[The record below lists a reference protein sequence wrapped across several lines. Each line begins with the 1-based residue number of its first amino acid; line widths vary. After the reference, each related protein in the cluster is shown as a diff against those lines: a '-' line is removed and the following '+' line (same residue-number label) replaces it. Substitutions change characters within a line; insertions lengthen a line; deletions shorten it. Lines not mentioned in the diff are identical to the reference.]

1 MKQAVVALIF
11 LVLAFLILVLV
22 PDDGGRIYDCSLS
35 EFHPDYPPEVKDECR
50 KIRTK
55 KTVDYI

>member
-50 KIRTK
+50 KVRTK

>member
-1 MKQAVVALIF
+1 MKQAAIALIF

-50 KIRTK
+50 KVRTK

>member
-22 PDDGGRIYDCSLS
+22 PDDGSRIYDCSLA
-35 EFHPDYPPEVKDECR
+35 EFHPDYPAEVKAECR
-50 KIRTK
+50 KLRTK
-55 KTVDYI
+55 KSVDYV